1 VSGGNR
7 IRKPVT
13 RPADPASTKAGKA
26 ARKVKRPA
34 ARPAEPAMDIA
45 VGGRIR
51 DLRRT
56 RALSLETIAAKSDL
70 SIGFLSQIERGISS
84 PSLRVL
90 ATLSDVLGVGIAA
103 LFGAK
108 PGSHGA
114 TGGVVTRRRQRPE
127 LKLWR
132 TGISKQLLSPAGT
145 DSGLNLFLV
154 HIEPGGNTGD
164 ELYSH
169 DGEEAGLVLEGEL
182 TLTVDAETWKLR
194 QGDSFRF
201 GSRRPHRFSNPAVDA
216 KAVVLWVNSV
226 TATGQVALSE

>member
-1 VSGGNR
+1 VSGGSR
-7 IRKPVT
+7 IRKPA
-13 RPADPASTKAGKA
+13 RPPHRAKAKASKP
-26 ARKVKRPA
+26 ARKVEQPITRH
-34 ARPAEPAMDIA
+34 AEPAMDIA

-56 RALSLETIAAKSDL
+56 RALSLETIAAKTDL
-70 SIGFLSQIERGISS
+70 SIGFLSQIERGLSS

-90 ATLSDVLGVGIAA
+90 ATLSDALGVGIAA
-103 LFGAK
+103 LFGANA
-108 PGSHGA
+108 GGASA
-114 TGGVVTRRRQRPE
+114 TGGVVTRRSRRPE

-145 DSGLNLFLV
+145 DNGLSLFLV

-164 ELYSH
+164 EPYTH

-182 TLTVDAETWKLR
+182 KLTVDAETWKLR

-226 TATGQVALSE
+226 TATVME